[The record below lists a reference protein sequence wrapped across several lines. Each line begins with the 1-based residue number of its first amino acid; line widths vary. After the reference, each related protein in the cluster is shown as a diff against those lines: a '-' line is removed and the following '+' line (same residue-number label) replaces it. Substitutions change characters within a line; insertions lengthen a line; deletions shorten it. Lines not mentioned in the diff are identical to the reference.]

1 MPRRPGRFLTAQPR
15 TAVHGR
21 LAGRKG
27 VTLTALLDLEPGSWN
42 HGGRPAADFADATWA
57 EMHDRARFIISC
69 RNHTRIC

>member
-1 MPRRPGRFLTAQPR
+1 
-15 TAVHGR
+15 
-21 LAGRKG
+21 
-27 VTLTALLDLEPGSWN
+27 LTALLDLEPGSWN